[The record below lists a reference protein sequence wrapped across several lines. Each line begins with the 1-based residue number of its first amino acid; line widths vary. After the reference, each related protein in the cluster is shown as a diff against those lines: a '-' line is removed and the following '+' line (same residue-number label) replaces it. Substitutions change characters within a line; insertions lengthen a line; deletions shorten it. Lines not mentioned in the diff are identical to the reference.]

1 MNESSN
7 PSTAFKVIHWVV
19 IVLLLLMVAQPT
31 FDNTR
36 ALISGQLVMG
46 DVTIDVTIT
55 KMALHLIAMVV
66 AWVGFILFFMRKK
79 MGAYITIGGHLLG
92 LVGVMTQTPEM
103 LDVMPPAVIGVFFVI
118 LIVAVLTPVLVF
130 KDQYT

>member
-1 MNESSN
+1 MNESSK

>member
-1 MNESSN
+1 MNESRKS
-7 PSTAFKVIHWVV
+7 STAFKVIHWVV